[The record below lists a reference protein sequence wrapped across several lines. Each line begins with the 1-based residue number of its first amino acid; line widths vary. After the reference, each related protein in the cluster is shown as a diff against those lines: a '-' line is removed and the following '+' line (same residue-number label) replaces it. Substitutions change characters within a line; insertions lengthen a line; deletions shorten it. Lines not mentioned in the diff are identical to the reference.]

1 MRMIPINS
9 GKLKIET
16 FTTDA
21 ATEGLIMT
29 VSPYLL
35 TFLSLL
41 IALGSTRYWDPFEEV
56 VRVILTYVTS
66 LSSHSAVSL
75 LGLTLLSQFK
85 MANNSGSGSFQEE
98 HLEDQFLVSP
108 RLDSKPILP

>member
-1 MRMIPINS
+1 
-9 GKLKIET
+9 LKIET

-41 IALGSTRYWDPFEEV
+41 IALGSTRYWDPLKRWFE
-56 VRVILTYVTS
+56 
-66 LSSHSAVSL
+66 
-75 LGLTLLSQFK
+75 
-85 MANNSGSGSFQEE
+85 
-98 HLEDQFLVSP
+98 
-108 RLDSKPILP
+108 